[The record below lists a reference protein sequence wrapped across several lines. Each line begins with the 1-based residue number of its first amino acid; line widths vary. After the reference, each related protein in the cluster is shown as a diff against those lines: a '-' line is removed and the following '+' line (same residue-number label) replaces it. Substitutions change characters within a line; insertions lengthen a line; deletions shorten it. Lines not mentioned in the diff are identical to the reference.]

1 MNKSRV
7 LLAFFVSFFALTSV
21 AFAQTEIE
29 LGPRVGYE
37 LDTYES
43 FLIGADVRI
52 ATPSLPVRINPT
64 LDYFFVDDDYSGGA
78 SGVDV
83 SVTVFQLG
91 VNALYDLPLPELS
104 FMPYVGAGIALTR
117 ATVEL
122 DVAGV
127 GSGENSDTE
136 AGINLIGG
144 LTFPTNNL
152 KPFVQVQVTI
162 GDPDLFSLVGGLL
175 FSF

>member
-1 MNKSRV
+1 LISR
-7 LLAFFVSFFALTSV
+7 
-21 AFAQTEIE
+21 
-29 LGPRVGYE
+29 GHY
-37 LDTYES
+37 
-43 FLIGADVRI
+43 
-52 ATPSLPVRINPT
+52 N
-64 LDYFFVDDDYSGGA
+64 
-78 SGVDV
+78 
-83 SVTVFQLG
+83 
-91 VNALYDLPLPELS
+91 LPLPELS
-104 FMPYVGAGIALTR
+104 FRPYVGAGIALTR

-127 GSGENSDTE
+127 GSGENSNTE